1 MIIKLLIDGGK
12 MTPGPAV
19 AQQLGPM
26 GINMGKVISDVNEAT
41 KEFTGMKVP
50 VELDIDEKTKDFTVK
65 TSSPPTSELL
75 KKELKLEKGTA
86 DHKNDKVG
94 NASIE
99 DIIKVTKVKY
109 SNMLERDFKTAVKS
123 ILGTCTSIGI
133 FVENENPN
141 ELIEKVNQGKFDK
154 EINEKL
160 TETSPEKRSKLDKFF
175 NTVKSAQEAK
185 AAEAAAEAAEAEAK
199 AAEGAAEGAEGE
211 APAEGAEAPA
221 EGEAPKE
228 EKAEEKSE

>member
-1 MIIKLLIDGGK
+1 MKIKLLIDGGN

-41 KEFTGMKVP
+41 KEFKGMKVP
-50 VELDIDEKTKDFTVK
+50 VELDVDEKTKEFTVQ

-99 DIIKVTKVKY
+99 DVIKVTKVKY
-109 SNMLERDFKTAVKS
+109 SNMLEKDFKTAIKS

-133 FVENENPN
+133 FVENQEPN
-141 ELIEKVNQGKFDK
+141 ELIEKVAEGKFDK
-154 EINEKL
+154 EINEKQ
-160 TETSPEKRSKLDKFF
+160 TETSPEKRKKLEDYF
-175 NTVKSAQEAK
+175 NKVKAAQEAKLEEEKKVAEEAEAAK
-185 AAEAAAEAAEAEAK
+185 AAEAPEGEAAEGEK
-199 AAEGAAEGAEGE
+199 PEGE
-211 APAEGAEAPA
+211 AAPEEEKPETA
-221 EGEAPKE
+221 KE
-228 EKAEEKSE
+228 EKKE